1 MTETSNL
8 NQTKESEQ
16 QIPDKPFTLLE
27 PEGAEPKTPRSA
39 SDGNKRRKTV
49 LFFVCLLTIALVG
62 GFIAWRTLG
71 GNVQN
76 ANVTADKRRNDTH
89 GAGDKESYDQAIQIT
104 RTAQSSAS
112 PGVNPEISPAP
123 LPPGAPPV
131 LAQNPVMPGGS
142 ILTDPNLAGTVPVSP
157 NGMATG
163 APPTEVPPGNKVA
176 DQATTNQPDYSNN
189 GDGAKSGSRAGQRLS
204 SNGSPDAQLTPAG
217 YDESGA
223 ARNEQRS
230 LYFFTSSSSND
241 AAQGKPENFDNRL
254 TTASRAAALAP
265 VKPPFGTLLPVRFS
279 GALHSLGNNA
289 FTRMHLTRAV
299 KGNGFYL
306 PSGTVLVGRV
316 AGSQATRIFV
326 NVFGF
331 IDSGSNQ
338 LVRISGDV
346 LGNDEAL
353 GVLGE
358 RKKLGNPWRKV
369 AANVINIG
377 KDLANSYL
385 LGRRGGGGSQVNVT
399 PDALGA
405 NQLPFTEA
413 RDTEHFVVVPA
424 GAYGYV
430 LINDLPPD
438 ASARPAP
445 SEEDFLGNNLS
456 SAQQIELLQS
466 NSTDNIRQNIQ
477 RLDPHIRELARQA
490 LSATGQKNR

>member
-1 MTETSNL
+1 
-8 NQTKESEQ
+8 
-16 QIPDKPFTLLE
+16 
-27 PEGAEPKTPRSA
+27 
-39 SDGNKRRKTV
+39 
-49 LFFVCLLTIALVG
+49 
-62 GFIAWRTLG
+62 
-71 GNVQN
+71 
-76 ANVTADKRRNDTH
+76 
-89 GAGDKESYDQAIQIT
+89 
-104 RTAQSSAS
+104 
-112 PGVNPEISPAP
+112 
-123 LPPGAPPV
+123 
-131 LAQNPVMPGGS
+131 
-142 ILTDPNLAGTVPVSP
+142 
-157 NGMATG
+157 
-163 APPTEVPPGNKVA
+163 
-176 DQATTNQPDYSNN
+176 
-189 GDGAKSGSRAGQRLS
+189 
-204 SNGSPDAQLTPAG
+204 
-217 YDESGA
+217 
-223 ARNEQRS
+223 
-230 LYFFTSSSSND
+230 
-241 AAQGKPENFDNRL
+241 
-254 TTASRAAALAP
+254 
-265 VKPPFGTLLPVRFS
+265 
-279 GALHSLGNNA
+279 
-289 FTRMHLTRAV
+289 MHLTRAV